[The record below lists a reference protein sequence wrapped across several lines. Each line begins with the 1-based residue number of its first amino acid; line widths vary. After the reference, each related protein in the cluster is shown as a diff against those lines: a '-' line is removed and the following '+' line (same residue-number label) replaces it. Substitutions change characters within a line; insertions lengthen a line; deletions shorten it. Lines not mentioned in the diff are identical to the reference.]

1 MKQSNKNLIQYSDIL
16 TTTYEKVMNILYKVK
31 DKLFSI
37 GEDNLVDE
45 MKFVIS
51 KIENKL
57 LYSYSSSNNEIDEK
71 NEEVKSLIKSLDEY
85 SEVSYAR
92 KNQKENIFSKALKL
106 KIKKKTVDV
115 STIRPSSKSLFIKS
129 IIEKINDAQ
138 QEQDSP
144 IKSQVTT
151 DDNQIS
157 PSQRKNNSLYT
168 KSKSNKISNIY
179 IENFP
184 LILEK
189 DFNIF
194 NFFQEHGDKSFSIIF
209 KVIMIKTHCDTLID
223 LSKLDSFLYSVIKGY
238 NISPLYHNN
247 IHGIDVC
254 HLLFLF
260 WYYSFGFED
269 KIKFTKT
276 NLLTLLVSAIC
287 HDIGHP
293 GLNNNFQINSFSDY
307 AVIYNDK
314 SVLESYHASESMRI
328 ILNPSTNIFSYF
340 DKAEFKAIRRN
351 FIEAILSTDMMFHA
365 RTNSIV
371 KSRLFN
377 NKIENGNNIDLLVP
391 DNEEEAFEVI
401 QELMNFLLHSADIGH
416 NTRKYDISSIWVNR
430 LSEEFWLQGDK
441 EKEMGIP
448 VSFLC
453 DRTTA
458 NVPKSQ
464 IGFLKGIIIPTYSII
479 LDIFP
484 DLGFLME
491 NIEENL
497 RKWEEISNK
506 EEEEEV
512 NEDSKKTMIIKEKK
526 QIKINLNKKSQEENK
541 DKDNNLVYETK
552 YNFINIDNT
561 IEKD

>member
-1 MKQSNKNLIQYSDIL
+1 MKQSNKTLIQYSDIL

-31 DKLFSI
+31 EKLFTI
-37 GEDNLVDE
+37 GEVSLVDE

-51 KIENKL
+51 KIENKQ
-57 LYSYSSSNNEIDEK
+57 LYSYSNNMDDK
-71 NEEVKSLIKSLDEY
+71 TEEVKNLIQSLDEY
-85 SEVSYAR
+85 SEISYTR
-92 KNQKENIFSKALKL
+92 KNKESIFSKALKL
-106 KIKKKTVDV
+106 KIKKKTVN
-115 STIRPSSKSLFIKS
+115 TLRPSSKSLFIKS
-129 IIEKINDAQ
+129 IIEKINDV
-138 QEQDSP
+138 EQSQDNHIKDSSESL
-144 IKSQVTT
+144 I
-151 DDNQIS
+151 DDNQNDNR
-157 PSQRKNNSLYT
+157 SQRKNNSLFSKT
-168 KSKSNKISNIY
+168 KSNKISNIY

-184 LILEK
+184 LVLEK

-194 NFFQEHGDKSFSIIF
+194 NFFNEHGEKSFSIIF
-209 KVIMIKTHCDTLID
+209 KVIMIKTKCDVLID
-223 LSKLDSFLYSVIKGY
+223 LSKLDTFLNCVMKGY
-238 NISPLYHNN
+238 NTSPSYHNK

-293 GLNNNFQINSFSDY
+293 GLNNNFHINSYSDY

-328 ILNPSTNIFSYF
+328 ILNPLSNIFSNF
-340 DKAEFKAIRRN
+340 DKTEFKVIRRN

-377 NKIENGNNIDLLVP
+377 NKIENGVNIDLLVP
-391 DNEEEAFEVI
+391 NNEEEAFEVI

-416 NTRKYDISSIWVNR
+416 NTRKYNISKIWVHR
-430 LSEEFWLQGDK
+430 LTEEFWLQGDK
-441 EKEMGIP
+441 EKELGIQ

-453 DRTTA
+453 DRQTA

-464 IGFLKGIIIPTYSII
+464 IGFYKGVIIPTYSIL

-497 RKWEEISNK
+497 KEWEDMSVM
-506 EEEEEV
+506 EEAEERNDV
-512 NEDSKKTMIIKEKK
+512 KIMLKDKK
-526 QIKINLNKKSQEENK
+526 QIKITLNKKAKQEFLNDNK
-541 DKDNNLVYETK
+541 KEECNLVYETK

>member
-1 MKQSNKNLIQYSDIL
+1 
-16 TTTYEKVMNILYKVK
+16 
-31 DKLFSI
+31 
-37 GEDNLVDE
+37 
-45 MKFVIS
+45 
-51 KIENKL
+51 
-57 LYSYSSSNNEIDEK
+57 
-71 NEEVKSLIKSLDEY
+71 
-85 SEVSYAR
+85 
-92 KNQKENIFSKALKL
+92 
-106 KIKKKTVDV
+106 
-115 STIRPSSKSLFIKS
+115 
-129 IIEKINDAQ
+129 
-138 QEQDSP
+138 
-144 IKSQVTT
+144 
-151 DDNQIS
+151 
-157 PSQRKNNSLYT
+157 
-168 KSKSNKISNIY
+168 
-179 IENFP
+179 
-184 LILEK
+184 
-189 DFNIF
+189 
-194 NFFQEHGDKSFSIIF
+194 
-209 KVIMIKTHCDTLID
+209 
-223 LSKLDSFLYSVIKGY
+223 
-238 NISPLYHNN
+238 
-247 IHGIDVC
+247 
-254 HLLFLF
+254 
-260 WYYSFGFED
+260 
-269 KIKFTKT
+269 
-276 NLLTLLVSAIC
+276 
-287 HDIGHP
+287 
-293 GLNNNFQINSFSDY
+293 
-307 AVIYNDK
+307 
-314 SVLESYHASESMRI
+314 
-328 ILNPSTNIFSYF
+328 
-340 DKAEFKAIRRN
+340 
-351 FIEAILSTDMMFHA
+351 MMFHA

-526 QIKINLNKKSQEENK
+526 QIKINLNKKSQSQAQEEEKENK

>member
-157 PSQRKNNSLYT
+157 PSQRKNNSLYS

-484 DLGFLME
+484 DLSFLME

-506 EEEEEV
+506 DEEEEV

-526 QIKINLNKKSQEENK
+526 QIKINLNKKSQSQAQEE
-541 DKDNNLVYETK
+541 DNNLVYETK